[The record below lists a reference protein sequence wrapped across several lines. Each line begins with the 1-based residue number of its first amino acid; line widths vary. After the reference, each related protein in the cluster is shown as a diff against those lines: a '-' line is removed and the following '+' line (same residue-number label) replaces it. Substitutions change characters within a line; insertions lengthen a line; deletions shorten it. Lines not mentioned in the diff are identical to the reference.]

1 MFSKKWPCY
10 NEAAQKRPRR
20 YKHDSKWTK
29 YKSQQKDEIYPLTVK
44 EIVAALKADAKLK
57 LFFICNATLDKG
69 LDLQII
75 EDENRICKKEGS
87 LYQSRCNDMQ

>member
-1 MFSKKWPCY
+1 
-10 NEAAQKRPRR
+10 
-20 YKHDSKWTK
+20 
-29 YKSQQKDEIYPLTVK
+29 VK

-57 LFFICNATLDKG
+57 HFFICNATLDKG